1 MEIGGFFPY
10 EDAVTQKHDYMS
22 LVCPDYDDSRHL
34 MSGRCA
40 IYFCLKDC
48 MLTDKKRVAYLP
60 AYTCETVIS
69 CFIKANYKIYYYDVD
84 ENLVPQFEDTM
95 IENISFFLICGY
107 YGFNT
112 FDLGFVKR
120 CRQKGVTVMQDLTHT
135 AFSPIGACPE
145 TDYVAV
151 SLRKWMGVTSGGL
164 AIKRKGT
171 FGILAIPSHQEHLKI
186 RDRALHC
193 RLMYEKTGDEQLK
206 KEGYDAFWE
215 AEWML
220 RDVFDIQEGDP
231 TSLHMISHYPLAQAI
246 QKRRSN
252 YAFVLEHL
260 PQNPAIRPVFLMLP
274 EDTCPMFFPFICE
287 NRKAVIE
294 RLEGEGIA
302 PKVYWSVPPFMFIKD
317 YPGAQYIYDHIM
329 SISCDQRFT
338 AADMR
343 KVVHTLASLSTNKK

>member
-10 EDAVTQKHDYMS
+10 ELVVTEKNDYMS
-22 LVCPDYDDSRHL
+22 LVCPNYDDSRHL

-40 IYFCLKDC
+40 IYFCLKDS
-48 MLTDKKRVAYLP
+48 MLTDNKRCAYLP

-69 CFIKANYKIYYYDVD
+69 CFIKANYKIYYYDFD
-84 ENLVPQFEDTM
+84 ENLVPQFQDTI
-95 IENISFFLICGY
+95 IENISFLLFCGY

-112 FDLGFVKR
+112 FDVSFVKK
-120 CRQKGVTVMQDLTHT
+120 CRQKGVTVMQDMTHT
-135 AFSPIGACPE
+135 AFSPTGACPE
-145 TDYVAV
+145 ADYIAV

-171 FGILAIPSHQEHLKI
+171 FGISTVPAHEEHLKI
-186 RDRALHC
+186 RDKALHC
-193 RLMYEKTGDEQLK
+193 RLMYEKTGNDQLK
-206 KEGYDAFWE
+206 QDGYDAFWE

-220 RDVFDIQEGDP
+220 REIFDIQEGDAS
-231 TSLHMISHYPLAQAI
+231 SLNTIHHYPLAKAI
-246 QKRRSN
+246 EKRRQN
-252 YAFVLEHL
+252 YAFLLEHL
-260 PQNPAIRPVFLMLP
+260 PKNPAIRPVFPILP

-294 RLEGEGIA
+294 FLEEEGIA
-302 PKVYWSVPPFMFIKD
+302 PKVYWSVPPFISVSD

-338 AADMR
+338 IADMK
-343 KVVHTLASLSTNKK
+343 KVVHTLTRLSTNKK